1 MKALKDCK
9 VLVTPTSYGSQ
20 DTSLKTSLESMV
32 GEVVYNTTGKPLSST
47 QLQEM
52 LPGVD
57 GFIAGLDEIDAAALA
72 AGKELQVVARYG
84 VGYNNVDLDAA
95 KQAGVTVTNTPGANA
110 TAVAE
115 LTIALMLDLM
125 RSVLPA
131 AQQTKAG
138 GWPRYKGLSLVGRVV
153 GLVGLGAI
161 GREVARRLAGFDC
174 EIVAF
179 DLFPNQEFAG
189 KNKVTYLPLDDLLA
203 KADVVSL
210 HVPGLPETNGMVN
223 QDFLGK
229 MKDGAYLIN
238 TARGELVD
246 EAALV
251 AAIQSGKLRGAALD
265 AFMEEPLAEGNPLLE
280 LEQVITTPHMGAHS
294 DAATNAM
301 GSMALADCLAVLQ
314 GNEPKYKIV

>member
-1 MKALKDCK
+1 MKPLKECK

-20 DTSLKTSLESMV
+20 DASLITSLEAQV
-32 GEVVYNTTGKPLSST
+32 GEVVYNTSGKPLTSAE
-47 QLQEM
+47 LQKM

-57 GFIAGLDEIDAAALA
+57 GYIAGLDEIDAAALA
-72 AGKELQVVARYG
+72 AGKDLKVVARYG
-84 VGYNNVDLDAA
+84 VGYNNVDLAA
-95 KQAGVTVTNTPGANA
+95 ARKAGIVVTNTPGANA

-115 LTIALMLDLM
+115 LTMALIVNLL

-161 GREVARRLAGFDC
+161 GKEVARRLAGFDC
-174 EIVAF
+174 EIIAY
-179 DLFPNQEFAG
+179 DLFPNEEFAREHH
-189 KNKVTYLPLDDLLA
+189 VSFVSLDDLLA

-210 HVPGLPETNGMVN
+210 HVPVLPETIGMVN
-223 QDFLGK
+223 QEFIGK
-229 MKDGAYLIN
+229 MKDGSVLIN
-238 TARGELVD
+238 TARGEIVD
-246 EAALV
+246 EAAL
-251 AAIQSGKLRGAALD
+251 ADAIQSGKLRGAALD
-265 AFMEEPLAEGNPLLE
+265 AFQDEPLGEGNPLLQ

-301 GSMALADCLAVLQ
+301 GSMALAECLAVLQ
-314 GNEPKYKIV
+314 GKEPKYQIR